1 MMDRKLSDKDIR
13 RKKMTRYVRIAA
25 AIGGLVVISVVIANF
40 VRPGLNLESVDTAQ
54 ASKGTLEV
62 SVGATGTVTPFYE
75 ENITSPISTKI
86 LEVYKKSGEQVHKGD
101 TILRL
106 DLSSA
111 NIGLQEEADAVEI
124 QKYKLEQFRT
134 QAVSEI
140 SDMEKQ
146 VAIDD
151 MRLKRMKVLM
161 TNEHYLDSIGTS
173 TEDMVRQRELDYEVA
188 KLQFEQLNLSYENKK
203 KIVASTLKVN
213 ELEYGISERKLSL
226 KRKEFVDAGV
236 LAPFDATLSWVN
248 EAVGSGVVQGGQL
261 AILSDLS
268 RFKVKAEISDSYAGQ
283 FNVGSRVEVKIGN
296 LSLSGGIENIVPSV
310 SDGKIS
316 FTVVL
321 DDASN
326 KSLRPGLRADV
337 YVVTSIKENV
347 IMIPNRA
354 YYSGPGEYQLWI
366 VNGGHAEKRTVL
378 LGESS
383 SLYVEVVDG
392 IHPGETV
399 IVSNMNEFKTKDKLK
414 IR

>member
-13 RKKMTRYVRIAA
+13 RKKTARYVRIGAVVCA
-25 AIGGLVVISVVIANF
+25 LVVISIVIANF
-40 VRPGLNLESVDTAQ
+40 VQPGVDLESVDVAQ

-75 ENITSPISTKI
+75 ESITSPISTKI

-111 NIGLQEEADAVEI
+111 NISLQEETDAVEI

-140 SDMEKQ
+140 SDLEKQ
-146 VAIDD
+146 VAIDG

-161 TNEHYLDSIGTS
+161 ANEHYLDSIGAS

-188 KLQFEQLNLSYENKK
+188 ELQFEQLKLNYENKK
-203 KIVASTLKVN
+203 KIVESTLKVN
-213 ELEYGISERKLSL
+213 ELEFGIAGRKLFL
-226 KRKEFVDAGV
+226 KRKEFGDARV

-248 EAVGSGVVQGGQL
+248 EAIGSGVAQGEQL
-261 AILSDLS
+261 AVLSDLG

-283 FNVGSRVEVKIGN
+283 FNVGSRVEVKIGSV
-296 LSLSGGIENIVPSV
+296 SLSGGIANIVPSV
-310 SDGKIS
+310 SNGKIS

-366 VNGGHAEKRTVL
+366 VDGGQTEKRTVL

-392 IHPGETV
+392 IRPGETV
-399 IVSNMNEFKTKDKLK
+399 VISNMNEFKTKDKLK

>member
-1 MMDRKLSDKDIR
+1 MDRKLSDKDIR
-13 RKKMTRYVRIAA
+13 RKKITRYVRIGAV
-25 AIGGLVVISVVIANF
+25 GCVLVVISIVIANF
-40 VRPGLNLESVDTAQ
+40 VQPGLDLESINVAQ

-62 SVGATGTVTPFYE
+62 SVGATGSVTPFYE
-75 ENITSPISTKI
+75 ESITSPISTKI

-101 TILRL
+101 TILKL

-111 NIGLQEEADAVEI
+111 NISLQEETDAVEI
-124 QKYKLEQFRT
+124 QKYKLDQFRT

-140 SDMEKQ
+140 SDLEKQ
-146 VAIDD
+146 VAIDG

-161 TNEHYLDSIGTS
+161 ANEHYLDSIGAS

-188 KLQFEQLNLSYENKK
+188 ELQFEQLKLNYENKK
-203 KIVASTLKVN
+203 KIVESTLKVN
-213 ELEYGISERKLSL
+213 ELEFGIAERKLSL
-226 KRKEFVDAGV
+226 RRKEFGDARV

-248 EAVGSGVVQGGQL
+248 EAVGSGVAQGEQL
-261 AILSDLS
+261 AVLSDLG

-283 FNVGSRVEVKIGN
+283 FNVGSRVEVKVGN
-296 LSLSGGIENIVPSV
+296 VSLSGGIANIVPSV
-310 SDGKIS
+310 SNGKIS

-347 IMIPNRA
+347 VMIPNRA

-366 VNGGHAEKRTVL
+366 VDGNHAEKRTVL

-383 SLYVEVVDG
+383 PLYVEVIEG
-392 IHPGETV
+392 IRPGETV
-399 IVSNMNEFKTKDKLK
+399 VISNMNEFKTKDKLK